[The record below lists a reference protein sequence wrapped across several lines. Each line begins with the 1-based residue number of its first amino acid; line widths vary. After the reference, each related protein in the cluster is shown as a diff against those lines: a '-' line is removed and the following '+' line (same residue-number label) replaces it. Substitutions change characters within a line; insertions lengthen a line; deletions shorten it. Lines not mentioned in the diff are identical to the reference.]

1 MKCSRYFVV
10 NWICSLI
17 FVGYAYNNIVTKVNN
32 GVFSTK
38 RQEGSELSQR
48 TYIYLYLPKNVSS
61 VKVPEL
67 QLRDCP
73 LLDFIETVDEFT
85 KDVRGS
91 SPLVL
96 QMFNKDKNLKIVF
109 EDSHNRIRTSLNE
122 ASNTFPQLRTKVTM
136 HITSFTSLKD
146 IFNALTTSFN
156 NKTDSA
162 KLEVRY
168 YGDSCLET
176 L

>member
-1 MKCSRYFVV
+1 MKWSRYFVV

-17 FVGYAYNNIVTKVNN
+17 FVGCAYNNTVAKANN
-32 GVFSTK
+32 GAFSMK
-38 RQEGSELSQR
+38 GQEGFELSRR
-48 TYIYLYLPKNVSS
+48 TYIYFYLPKNVSS
-61 VKVPEL
+61 MKAPEI
-67 QLRDCP
+67 QLIDCP

-85 KDVRGS
+85 KDFRGS
-91 SPLVL
+91 SHLVL
-96 QMFNKDKNLKIVF
+96 QMFNKDKKLKIVF

-122 ASNTFPQLRTKVTM
+122 AANTFPQLRTKVTM

-146 IFNALTTSFN
+146 IFDTLATSFN

-168 YGDSCLET
+168 YGGSCLGT